1 MNLWIWWFMKPMVYM
16 MCKHSPPGE
25 WKLHS
30 TVIIAGDMIDD
41 WLDDRIIEPEEHGV
55 VVEAVN
61 PPPVEYAWPNGA
73 GIFLEHEAVIAINV
87 TNAPGIVLHVV

>member
-1 MNLWIWWFMKPMVYM
+1 MVIHETHGM
-16 MCKHSPPGE
+16 MCKHSPPPRE

-41 WLDDRIIEPEEHGV
+41 WLDDRIIEPEEQGV
-55 VVEAVN
+55 VAEAVN

-73 GIFLEHEAVIAINV
+73 GIFLEHEAAIAINV
-87 TNAPGIVLHVV
+87 TNAPRIVLHVV

>member
-1 MNLWIWWFMKPMVYM
+1 MVIHQTNGM

-30 TVIIAGDMIDD
+30 TVIIVGDMIDD
-41 WLDDRIIEPEEHGV
+41 WLDDRIIEREEQGA

-61 PPPVEYAWPNGA
+61 LPTVEYAWANGA
-73 GIFLEHEAVIAINV
+73 GIFLEHEAAIAINV
-87 TNAPGIVLHVV
+87 TNAPRIVLHVV